1 MEQFILV
8 HNKKQENKNA
18 GSLIIGDRVVLFV
31 NQTLS
36 VCYWKVVKLPV
47 GSVAGMLRNTRL
59 RLLKDKY

>member
-31 NQTLS
+31 NHTLS

-47 GSVAGMLRNTRL
+47 GNVTGML
-59 RLLKDKY
+59 